1 MRSIKWARQMID
13 GREVCLGDECVDSGY
28 LHCTDAQ
35 LQVLLTLGV
44 SYTLMGI
51 LYPLRYEQILRKDVL
66 TVPNES

>member
-1 MRSIKWARQMID
+1 MIRD
-13 GREVCLGDECVDSGY
+13 T
-28 LHCTDAQ
+28 CTAPTPNFKF
-35 LQVLLTLGV
+35 LLTLGV